1 MSLVTPKPRRTILQF
16 GLVAASAAVTP
27 HAFAQAAR
35 DKARK
40 ANESK
45 ANDSKVEEVTPP
57 EDLMREHGVLDRVLL
72 IYEAAGR
79 KLDAKEDFD
88 PKVVTD
94 AAAIV
99 RTFIEDYH
107 EKSEEDFIFPR
118 FRKAGQLAD
127 LVDTLKTQ
135 HDAGRRVTMKISSVA
150 PRSRQ
155 DDGARRDLI
164 AAMQAFIV
172 MYRPHAARED
182 TDLFPKLRAIVS
194 PQEFAA
200 IGEDMEKQEHQH
212 FGDDGFEKTVA
223 QVAALEKTMGIADL
237 RQFTPT
243 G

>member
-155 DDGARRDLI
+155 DDGARRDPRI
-164 AAMQAFIV
+164 RRDRRRHGKAGASAFRRRRIRENRRAGGGPGKDHGHRRSAPV
-172 MYRPHAARED
+172 HAHGVR
-182 TDLFPKLRAIVS
+182 
-194 PQEFAA
+194 
-200 IGEDMEKQEHQH
+200 GES
-212 FGDDGFEKTVA
+212 
-223 QVAALEKTMGIADL
+223 ALQRFSENAPPS
-237 RQFTPT
+237 RRR
-243 G
+243 